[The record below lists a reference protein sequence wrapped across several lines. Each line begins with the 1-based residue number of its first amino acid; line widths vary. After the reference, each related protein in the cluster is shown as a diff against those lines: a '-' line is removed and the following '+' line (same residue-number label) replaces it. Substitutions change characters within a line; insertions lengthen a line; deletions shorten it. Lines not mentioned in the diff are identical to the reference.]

1 MNKEKDYIGSLNID
15 KEMVSIDTDFVY
27 QLIEIHYVGTINI
40 ISLLPENYIIKK
52 GNNKILI
59 IKLNKGSSSLSELF
73 KYEGYAM
80 ITRCNVLNDKLV
92 KNNLYVNKSSLEFWN
107 TLIKVE
113 GQEEPV
119 YEYMTRNWEDL
130 DFDGNNKKY
139 NYIHRKTIYDNET
152 EEYTTTKEIRKR

>member
-92 KNNLYVNKSSLEFWN
+92 KNNLYVNL
-107 TLIKVE
+107 L
-113 GQEEPV
+113 
-119 YEYMTRNWEDL
+119 
-130 DFDGNNKKY
+130 
-139 NYIHRKTIYDNET
+139 
-152 EEYTTTKEIRKR
+152 

>member
-40 ISLLPENYIIKK
+40 ISLLPEYYIIKK

-119 YEYMTRNWEDL
+119 YEYITRYWEDFE
-130 DFDGNNKKY
+130 FDVNNNK
-139 NYIHRKTIYDNET
+139 
-152 EEYTTTKEIRKR
+152 

>member
-130 DFDGNNKKY
+130 DFDGNNNKKY
-139 NYIHRKTIYDNET
+139 YIERIKTYDNET
-152 EEYTTTKEIRKR
+152 KTFTTTKEIRKR